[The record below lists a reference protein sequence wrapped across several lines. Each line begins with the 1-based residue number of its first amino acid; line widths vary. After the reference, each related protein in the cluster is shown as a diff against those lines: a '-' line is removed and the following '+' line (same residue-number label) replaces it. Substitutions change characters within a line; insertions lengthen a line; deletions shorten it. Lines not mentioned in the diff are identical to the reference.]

1 MTTPAS
7 DLDFVPASPFLL
19 GQQALLHAGFQG
31 QDLNPLGNRIVA
43 HLGEHPEDAV
53 RYMDLS
59 FLMQVRG
66 DEVMADKLQMAALSL
81 QRHYRVPTT
90 PGQPALRLLALMAP
104 GNFMAN
110 TPLEFLVSGSDIAL
124 ETFYLIPG
132 EALPPT
138 LPPHDV
144 LFVAVGES
152 AATQE
157 LLAELSTAVEQWQSP
172 LLNHPLHS
180 LCLARDTVSLILNGE
195 AGIRMPLTARISRA
209 EALEIAAGAEVTGW
223 LADGRWPLIVR
234 PVDSHAGKELQQL
247 SDAPALAAYLAE
259 HEGVADYYLSSFIDY
274 RSADGLFRKYR
285 IVFIEG
291 QPFLCHMAI
300 SSNWMVH
307 YLNADMTERVERRDE
322 EARVMASFD
331 EDFAARHKEAFARL
345 HAAFP
350 LDYFGIDCG
359 ETPDGELLIFEVD
372 TGMIVHAMDPV
383 DMFPYKQGVMQ
394 RVFDAFQAMVRKAAA
409 TASRHA

>member
-1 MTTPAS
+1 MTTSSS
-7 DLDFVPASPFLL
+7 DLDFVPGSPFLL

-81 QRHYRVPTT
+81 QRHYRIPTT
-90 PGQPALRLLALMAP
+90 EGEPALRLLALMAP

-110 TPLEFLVSGSDIAL
+110 TPLEFLVSGSEIGL
-124 ETFYLIPG
+124 ETLYLMPG
-132 EALPPT
+132 EPLPQT

-144 LFVAVGES
+144 LFVAIGES
-152 AATQE
+152 AATQD
-157 LLAELSTAVEQWQSP
+157 LLAELGSAVDGWHSP
-172 LLNHPLHS
+172 LLNNPLHS

-195 AGIRMPLTARISRA
+195 AGISMPLTARVSRT
-209 EALEIAAGAEVTGW
+209 EALAIAGGADITGW
-223 LADGRWPLIVR
+223 LADGQWPLIVR
-234 PVDSHAGKELQQL
+234 PVDSHAGKELQQIADSAAL
-247 SDAPALAAYLAE
+247 GEYLAAHDEIGEFY
-259 HEGVADYYLSSFIDY
+259 VSSFIDY

-307 YLNADMTERVERRDE
+307 YLNADMTERQERRDE
-322 EARVMASFD
+322 EARVMQNFD
-331 EDFAARHKEAFARL
+331 QDFAARHKDAFARL
-345 HAAFP
+345 HDAFP

-394 RVFDAFQAMVRKAAA
+394 RVFDAFQAMVRKSAGHP
-409 TASRHA
+409 HA